1 MRMFRIGDGT
11 DQELRTLVAS
21 KCFRLAVAAGAAR
34 GAGIPMLMV
43 YDNQTPLRSQAEM
56 EAFGK
61 IDTAQSVCL
70 PEGKLSLHEEFA
82 AEVADVVAPFLA
94 AGS

>member
-1 MRMFRIGDGT
+1 MFCCYGFCCYGFWVS
-11 DQELRTLVAS
+11 LRLDPLETREQFLALARRVA
-21 KCFRLAVAAGAAR
+21 
-34 GAGIPMLMV
+34 IPTLMV
-43 YDNQTPLRSQAEM
+43 YGNQTPPRSRAEM

-61 IDTAQSVCL
+61 VDTIQTICL